1 MIPNWKENQHTINVD
16 PSKIIIKHPYTLF
29 VSREHGYRSIEGIY
43 TMTLSNTTKI
53 VKNIKCIEFRDFFN
67 ADLVNATFCLFITM
81 FSRKILVFRRRILSS
96 VDDPSWFSFF
106 SQFSF
111 YSYYI
116 HLRNGVHWWYIFR
129 DFRNGRY
136 IFEIVVIFRWIY
148 FMLVQFC

>member
-1 MIPNWKENQHTINVD
+1 MYI
-16 PSKIIIKHPYTLF
+16 
-29 VSREHGYRSIEGIY
+29 
-43 TMTLSNTTKI
+43 MTLSNTTKI

-111 YSYYI
+111 YSYTTFI
-116 HLRNGVHWWYIFR
+116 SGMVSTGDTSF
-129 DFRNGRY
+129 
-136 IFEIVVIFRWIY
+136 VILEMVDISLKLLSFFAESISCSSNSVKSVDLCLSSWR
-148 FMLVQFC
+148 FFSDRFVT

>member
-1 MIPNWKENQHTINVD
+1 MSIDVWVQGMIQNWKENQHTINVD
-16 PSKIIIKHPYTLF
+16 PSKVIIKHSYILF

-53 VKNIKCIEFRDFFN
+53 VENFKCIEFRDFFY

-81 FSRKILVFRRRILSS
+81 FSRKILVFRRRILPS

-116 HLRNGVHWWYIFR
+116 HLEWCPL
-129 DFRNGRY
+129 
-136 IFEIVVIFRWIY
+136 VIH
-148 FMLVQFC
+148 LS

>member
-16 PSKIIIKHPYTLF
+16 PSKVIIKHPYILF
-29 VSREHGYRSIEGIY
+29 VSREHGYRSIEGMY

-53 VKNIKCIEFRDFFN
+53 VENIKCIEFRDFFN

-81 FSRKILVFRRRILSS
+81 FSRTFLVFRRRILSS